1 MPNELNTMLAEQYKQ
16 ALGGVKEA
24 VVVDPSALDSEK
36 MAQFRSELRKANL
49 TMEVVK
55 NRIALHALKDA
66 GLKALVSHE
75 SARHVF
81 KGTTGLIFGADGAI
95 DAAKFATK
103 WLAANKDTIK
113 VKGGLMGPDVLDAN
127 GVTQISTL
135 PSRAELL
142 SMMAGGFLAAPQK
155 VAATMQAGYARVLW
169 AFNALA
175 EKLEKAGK

>member
-1 MPNELNTMLAEQYKQ
+1 MPNELNTLLAQQYKNT
-16 ALGGVKEA
+16 LGKVSEA

-36 MAQFRSELRKANL
+36 MAQFRAELRKANL

-66 GLKALVSHE
+66 GLKALVAHE

-81 KGTTGLIFGADGAI
+81 KGATGLIFGADGAI

-103 WLAANKDTIK
+103 WLAANKDSIK
-113 VKGGLMGPDVLDAN
+113 VKGGLMGPDVLDEN

-135 PSRAELL
+135 PSRVELL
-142 SMMAGGFLAAPQK
+142 TKMASSFQAGPQKLAAT
-155 VAATMQAGYARVLW
+155 VQAGYARVLW
-169 AFNALA
+169 GFNALA

>member
-1 MPNELNTMLAEQYKQ
+1 MPNELNTLLADQYKQ
-16 ALGGVKEA
+16 TLGKVTET
-24 VVVDPSALDSEK
+24 VVVDPSALNSEK
-36 MAQFRSELRKANL
+36 MAQFRAELRKANL

-66 GLKALVSHE
+66 GLKPLVTHE

-81 KGTTGLIFGADGAI
+81 RGTTGLIFGADGAI
-95 DAAKFATK
+95 DAAKFTTR
-103 WLAANKDTIK
+103 WLAANKDSIR
-113 VKGGLMGPDVLDAN
+113 VKGGLMGPDVLDEN
-127 GVTQISTL
+127 GVVQISTL

-142 SMMAGGFLAAPQK
+142 SQMAAGFLAAPQK
-155 VAATMQAGYARVLW
+155 VAATFQAGYAQVLY

>member
-1 MPNELNTMLAEQYKQ
+1 MPNELNNLLAQQYQKT
-16 ALGGVKEA
+16 LGTVSEA

-36 MAQFRSELRKANL
+36 MAKFRAELRKANL

-66 GLKALVSHE
+66 GLKPLVTHE

-95 DAAKFATK
+95 DAAKFTTR
-103 WLAANKDTIK
+103 WLEANKDTLK
-113 VKGGLMGPDVLDAN
+113 VKGGLMGPDVLDEN
-127 GVTQISTL
+127 GVAQIATL
-135 PSRAELL
+135 PSRVELL
-142 SMMAGGFLAAPQK
+142 SQMAASFQAAPQK
-155 VAATMQAGYARVLW
+155 LAATVQAGYARVLW
-169 AFNALA
+169 GFNALA